1 MKKMDTPLVEEHLQ
15 SLQGI
20 KETGTDDF
28 FYTRL
33 KARMESALEEEGW
46 SFPLKPVWV
55 IGSMALLLAV
65 NIFMLSQQFKSK
77 KNSKQSSAT
86 VQGFAEQY
94 DQTISSSY

>member
-1 MKKMDTPLVEEHLQ
+1 MKKLDTPLVEEHLQ

-55 IGSMALLLAV
+55 IGSMTLLLAI
-65 NIFMLSQQFKSK
+65 NIFMLSQEFKSNNNNK
-77 KNSKQSSAT
+77 PNSAT
-86 VQGFAEQY
+86 VQSFAEQY
-94 DQTISSSY
+94 DQTISTSY

>member
-1 MKKMDTPLVEEHLQ
+1 MKKMDTLLVEEHLQ

-86 VQGFAEQY
+86 VQGFAFQ
-94 DQTISSSY
+94 